1 MSKPSRALLAAS
13 LGLVWGLSASTAG
26 ATTVAERSLRD
37 LATESPSIVHGRV
50 VSTSSRWTEDQ
61 SLIVTDVVIEV
72 SDALK
77 GSAAGQVV
85 VTQPGGRVGKLRVDV
100 AGTTAFR
107 PGEET
112 VLFLQP
118 SADGTAIV
126 TGLFQGRFD
135 VVPDARGRRVV
146 HGLNADQLGSLR
158 RAAAR
163 TGRPLSTVPGR
174 PVELDEFLG
183 GMRSLLQDIQNE
195 GGR

>member
-1 MSKPSRALLAAS
+1 MFAIC
-13 LGLVWGLSASTAG
+13 LGLLWGLSATVAG
-26 ATTVAERSLRD
+26 ATTVSERSLRD
-37 LATESPSIVHGRV
+37 LAIESPSIVHGTV
-50 VSTSSRWTEDQ
+50 VSTSSRWTENQ

-72 SDALK
+72 SDTLK
-77 GSAAGQVV
+77 GNTTGRIV

-100 AGTTAFR
+100 AGATAFR

-112 VLFLQP
+112 VLFLKP
-118 SADGTAIV
+118 SGDGTAIV
-126 TGLFQGRFD
+126 TGLFQGRFG

-146 HGLNADQLGSLR
+146 QGLSGDQLGTLQ
-158 RAAAR
+158 RASAR

-183 GMRSLLQDIQNE
+183 GMRSLLQDIQSE